1 MFLALDGTRTWN
13 KEYFSTFKKVF
24 GSRAVKGFGERFA
37 LALILGELDCHAVAY
52 SNTQNTPKKSI
63 FHKRKGSFPPFPLSA
78 DYAKTWSHFC
88 LSIFIPGP
96 SSWWT
101 VPGFNSSAPDDAGI
115 QRPECK
121 SDLNRSVHL
130 QFLPESINTP
140 YQFVL
145 IPSLCNFSRP
155 LMQIRPG
162 SKQAVS
168 DPEGWYGAGH
178 HCSQAM
184 HFSALFVHGVT
195 LKKWQAT
202 TITTS
207 SGLIIVAFVLFLP
220 V

>member
-1 MFLALDGTRTWN
+1 MSIFQCLRKYLGLEQW
-13 KEYFSTFKKVF
+13 KVLGKIWF
-24 GSRAVKGFGERFA
+24 GSYFRWV
-37 LALILGELDCHAVAY
+37 DCHAVAY
-52 SNTQNTPKKSI
+52 SNTRNTRKENT
-63 FHKRKGSFPPFPLSA
+63 FHKRKASFPPFSLSA

-101 VPGFNSSAPDDAGI
+101 LPGFNSSVLDDAGI
-115 QRPECK
+115 QRPGCK
-121 SDLNRSVHL
+121 CDLNRSVHL
-130 QFLPESINTP
+130 WFLPASIKTS

-162 SKQAVS
+162 SKQPVS
-168 DPEGWYGAGH
+168 APEGWYGAGH
-178 HCSQAM
+178 HCSQAT
-184 HFSALFVHGVT
+184 HFSALFVHSVT
-195 LKKWQAT
+195 PKKWQPTAT
-202 TITTS
+202 TTS